1 MSDSQGV
8 TALPEHTCWTLL
20 RSAEVARLAVSVD
33 NRPDI
38 FPVNFVVDHG
48 TVVVRTGEGSKFAAM
63 MSNPVVAF
71 EVDGEDAEAH
81 QAWSVVINGRAE
93 EIKQLHERIET
104 MDLPLFPW
112 HADPVSVFD
121 DSVEGT
127 YYDPAIPYASV
138 ITPGSGLRIEIL
150 KASANRS
157 TYKVGVSWAD

>member
-1 MSDSQGV
+1 MSDSRGV

-71 EVDGEDAEAH
+71 EVDGNDAEVH

-112 HADPVSVFD
+112 HADPKSRFVRIVPDVISGRRFEVV
-121 DSVEGT
+121 DSGAW
-127 YYDPAIPYASV
+127 D
-138 ITPGSGLRIEIL
+138 TPTRD
-150 KASANRS
+150 ARRSAHE
-157 TYKVGVSWAD
+157 